1 MKKSIYCGF
10 AAAITVIMVV
20 ALIALKSITFE
31 GGRSV
36 IFIISLLSVLAAWT
50 NIEEQERKNM
60 LLWSFSM
67 YILLLGLLW
76 SVAAP
81 TVWYSKLI
89 TVVLYAAIG
98 FYHTY
103 LQTPDEIFGKGSPSE
118 VDKEQYRQPHVKYL
132 LWGVVT
138 LFAVYCSLFC

>member
-1 MKKSIYCGF
+1 MKKIIFCGF

-20 ALIALKSITFE
+20 AMVAMKVITFE

-36 IFIISLLSVLAAWT
+36 IFIISLLSVFAAWS
-50 NIEEQERKNM
+50 NVEEQERKNM

-76 SVAAP
+76 SLAP
-81 TVWYSKLI
+81 ATVWYSKLI
-89 TVVLYAAIG
+89 TAVLYAAIG

-103 LQTPDEIFGKGSPSE
+103 LQTPDEIFGSRDVKE
-118 VDKEQYRQPHVKYL
+118 YEREQYSKPHVKYL

-138 LFAVYCSLFC
+138 LFAVYCSIFF